1 MARRPARRRD
11 KNGIGGIVWVGTLVA
26 LVAAIIFAWLFLQRS
41 HRDGETDKQTGCLT
55 TRDTPQAAMFLIDST
70 DRLTPENAK
79 HVIDTIVEDESQLPE
94 YSRLVI
100 VPFGDDTAAP
110 LAPVFSKCM
119 PSRKARL
126 DQNQHSVDATN
137 QDFQASLDKLKD
149 ALATLPPSK
158 SSPIAAQ
165 IIRAAGDPVLQW
177 KGARR
182 TMVVIT
188 DGLES
193 SIYWSR
199 DLKLI
204 DPPANLLN
212 GVDVEYVELG
222 NAKANK
228 LQSDQMRQQWRAWFE
243 KAGASVRMT
252 APGYATGGPNVKS

>member
-1 MARRPARRRD
+1 MARRPVRRRD
-11 KNGIGGIVWVGTLVA
+11 TNGIGGIVWIGALVV
-26 LVAAIIFAWLFLQRS
+26 LVAAIVSAWAFLQRS
-41 HRDGETDKQTGCLT
+41 HREGETDKQTGCLT
-55 TRDTPQAAMFLIDST
+55 TRTTPQAALFLIDST

-79 HVIDTIVEDESQLPE
+79 HVIDTIIDDEADLPD

-110 LAPVFSKCM
+110 LTPVFSRCL
-119 PSRKARL
+119 PGRKARL
-126 DQNQHSVDATN
+126 DQNQHAVDATN
-137 QDFQASLDKLKD
+137 QEFQTSLDKLRD
-149 ALATLPPSK
+149 SLASLPPSK

-165 IIRAAGDPVLQW
+165 IVRAASDPVLQW
-177 KGARR
+177 RGEKR
-182 TMVVIT
+182 TMVVVT

-199 DLKLI
+199 DLKLP
-204 DPPANLLN
+204 DPPANLLS

-252 APGYATGGPNVKS
+252 APGYATGGPAAKP